1 MTLGEFFLK
10 FVCLV
15 RHGLEVKKN
24 NLINIEKKSESKNW
38 RWRNDKKTFQIH
50 MRTEENKHN
59 FLFGRNIEAEFEKI
73 SNISFIVFLIAIGNI
88 NIYKCARLILLRR

>member
-24 NLINIEKKSESKNW
+24 NLINIEKKSESNNL

-59 FLFGRNIEAEFEKI
+59 FLFGSNIEAEFEKI
-73 SNISFIVFLIAIGNI
+73 PNIFFYCIFNSNRQ
-88 NIYKCARLILLRR
+88 YKYI

>member
-15 RHGLEVKKN
+15 RHGLKVKKN
-24 NLINIEKKSESKNW
+24 NLINIEKESERNNW
-38 RWRNDKKTFQIH
+38 RWSNDKKTFQIH
-50 MRTEENKHN
+50 MRTEENKHS
-59 FLFGRNIEAEFEKI
+59 FLFGSNIEAEFEKI
-73 SNISFIVFLIAIGNI
+73 PNISFIVFLIAIGNI

>member
-1 MTLGEFFLK
+1 
-10 FVCLV
+10 
-15 RHGLEVKKN
+15 
-24 NLINIEKKSESKNW
+24 
-38 RWRNDKKTFQIH
+38 

>member
-15 RHGLEVKKN
+15 RHGLEVKKK
-24 NLINIEKKSESKNW
+24 NLINIEKKSESNNW
-38 RWRNDKKTFQIH
+38 SWRNDKKTFQIH
-50 MRTEENKHN
+50 TRTEENKHN
-59 FLFGRNIEAEFEKI
+59 FLFGSNIEAEFEKI
-73 SNISFIVFLIAIGNI
+73 PNIFFIVFLIAIGNI